1 LHFDVGW
8 FPRERVSVNS
18 YTRLRNRR
26 MVNWPGARYVDSASG
41 LWSWG
46 TPPSRVIGAMHA
58 TPCWKLLRIDTMEA
72 SKNMKSII
80 AAAALGAALWGLK
93 RWLDGR
99 YAQIGHTVHPT
110 ETWENEGGALPP
122 HPAGHETSQVPR

>member
-1 LHFDVGW
+1 
-8 FPRERVSVNS
+8 
-18 YTRLRNRR
+18 
-26 MVNWPGARYVDSASG
+26 
-41 LWSWG
+41 
-46 TPPSRVIGAMHA
+46 
-58 TPCWKLLRIDTMEA
+58 MEA

-93 RWLDGR
+93 RWMDRR
-99 YAQIGHTVHPT
+99 YVQIGHAARDPT